1 MCRKIKGKRMT
12 KITAEEIIDLMFLPI
27 TDSKVVETLDAL
39 GIEQPS
45 LDEEYEMEGRIA
57 IIDIDNS
64 GLQFEFEEQEGYDE
78 DGIPS
83 LQTIAFSEEHKVL
96 FPLNLHKSDD
106 YETVIEKIG
115 RKPDFCDNVLD
126 TFKQWVF
133 SYKEKELTYCVQFKN
148 GFKSINTIVVNEF
161 NRESVE
167 ASEFIFPCKDLE
179 K

>member
-1 MCRKIKGKRMT
+1 MT

-96 FPLNLHKSDD
+96 FPLNLHKNDD
-106 YETVIEKIG
+106 YESVIEKIG
-115 RKPDFCDNVLD
+115 RKPDFC
-126 TFKQWVF
+126 TKPMPWSKKWVF
-133 SYKEKELTYCVQFKN
+133 SFRGKEIGIGINFKKDM
-148 GFKSINTIVVNEF
+148 KSINNIIVQKF
-161 NRESVE
+161 NQEIVE